1 MEHEFD
7 PRDLEPALGM
17 SEEGR
22 RWRLGP
28 VLIAVVALA
37 GFGAIVWYAYNSG
50 KHTVG
55 PGGTPLIKADGSPT
69 KVKPDDPGGL
79 DVKNQDTQV
88 LNDLAN
94 GKLPNGQPA
103 TGVERMLPAP
113 EVPLPPPAATTPG
126 NVPPPIGAKP
136 PSTAGNQLPL
146 PAATPRNPAVAS
158 NTAPPVAQS
167 PSTATPSAP
176 IALAPA
182 QTQPQPAQT
191 QVAVA
196 PPPAAVKPPK
206 PAPTQPVAAAPPT
219 AAAPAAV
226 APAAGGAFKVQLA
239 ALRSQDDANA
249 AWAKLQKTYPE
260 LAALHVTVVQVNI
273 PDKGI
278 YFRVQAG
285 PFADGASAGQLCD
298 QLKAKQQ
305 GCIVVHP

>member
-7 PRDLEPALGM
+7 PRDLEPSLGM

-28 VLIAVVALA
+28 VLVAVVALV
-37 GFGAIVWYAYNSG
+37 GFGGIVWYAYNSG
-50 KHTVG
+50 KHTTG

-103 TGVERMLPAP
+103 TGVERLLPAP
-113 EVPLPPPAATTPG
+113 EVPLPPPAATTPS
-126 NVPPPIGAKP
+126 NLPPAIGPKP
-136 PSTAGNQLPL
+136 SSATANQLP
-146 PAATPRNPAVAS
+146 P
-158 NTAPPVAQS
+158 
-167 PSTATPSAP
+167 AP
-176 IALAPA
+176 IAAPRKPVDAQSLPATPAPTPAPAPAAGPNAPIPLAPA
-182 QTQPQPAQT
+182 QTQ
-191 QVAVA
+191 VAA
-196 PPPAAVKPPK
+196 APIPPPAAAVKPPK
-206 PAPTQPVAAAPPT
+206 PAPTPAPTPAPAPVAAAP
-219 AAAPAAV
+219 AV

-249 AWAKLQKTYPE
+249 AWGKLQKTYTE
-260 LAALHVTVVQVNI
+260 LSALHLTVVQVNI

-285 PFADGASAGQLCD
+285 PFADAASASQLCD

>member
-7 PRDLEPALGM
+7 PRDLEPSLGM

-28 VLIAVVALA
+28 VLVALVA
-37 GFGAIVWYAYNSG
+37 LIGFGGIVWYAYNSS
-50 KHTVG
+50 KHTAG
-55 PGGTPLIKADGSPT
+55 PGGAPLIKADGSPT

-103 TGVERMLPAP
+103 TGVERMLPGP
-113 EVPLPPPAATTPG
+113 EVPLPPPAATTSG
-126 NVPPPIGAKP
+126 NLPPPITGPKNNQPPQPLATPRKP
-136 PSTAGNQLPL
+136 VETLSLPGTPTPAPA
-146 PAATPRNPAVAS
+146 PAATGAN
-158 NTAPPVAQS
+158 
-167 PSTATPSAP
+167 AP
-176 IALAPA
+176 IPLAPA
-182 QTQPQPAQT
+182 QTQ
-191 QVAVA
+191 VAAV
-196 PPPAAVKPPK
+196 PPPAAAVKPPK
-206 PAPTQPVAAAPPT
+206 PPPQPAPAPVAAA
-219 AAAPAAV
+219 V
-226 APAAGGAFKVQLA
+226 APVAGGAFKVQLA

-249 AWAKLQKTYPE
+249 AWTKLQKTYSE
-260 LAALHVTVVQVNI
+260 LSALHLTVVQVNI
-273 PDKGI
+273 PDKGV

-285 PFADGASAGQLCD
+285 PFADAASAGQLCD